1 MFFGEEVP
9 ALHGLAMSVGCPA
22 TPKAQRSPVVLVPR
36 CQAAGAAPKRQKGT
50 RDASACLPV
59 GLIVDPVQVGRS
71 SVLLANRV
79 NMSGIAQRVDVG
91 MPEGRGENLWWSA
104 PVGQRVVYYG
114 VGCGQDQSLWERRR
128 LGEQGERPKGKR
140 KPGICAIPHLPGR
153 HYVKHGRSGNP
164 PCDNECLDVE
174 NACVRYNRMLGTM
187 LVNRAP
193 LTCPGDVQKACY
205 RTYQRCYLAQECDKG
220 NSFDEACLR
229 ECGGLLK
236 SCYRAGCGTQ

>member
-1 MFFGEEVP
+1 MLRVILLSALAVAFTFVP
-9 ALHGLAMSVGCPA
+9 AS
-22 TPKAQRSPVVLVPR
+22 AQLF
-36 CQAAGAAPKRQKGT
+36 
-50 RDASACLPV
+50 DCLP
-59 GLIVDPVQVGRS
+59 LT
-71 SVLLANRV
+71 
-79 NMSGIAQRVDVG
+79 QR
-91 MPEGRGENLWWSA
+91 
-104 PVGQRVVYYG
+104 
-114 VGCGQDQSLWERRR
+114 
-128 LGEQGERPKGKR
+128 
-140 KPGICAIPHLPGR
+140 CALHPC
-153 HYVKHGRSGNP
+153 VNP
-164 PCDNECLDVE
+164 PCDNEMPRRVE